1 VARFG
6 NNGVIVGGL
15 ALEAIAFAL
24 FLPVGLDWPYIAMF
38 PSFIAL
44 GVAFAL
50 AYGPLTIAAT
60 DGIAEEEQGLA
71 SGILTTSFQFGSAL
85 GLAVTTAVVV
95 ATTGAA
101 TSAQDRLDG
110 FHAGLTVALA
120 AAVLGVLAT
129 APGLRGQVAA
139 TNRATSA
146 ASAGPASS

>member
-1 VARFG
+1 V
-6 NNGVIVGGL
+6 
-15 ALEAIAFAL
+15 
-24 FLPVGLDWPYIAMF
+24 AMF
-38 PSFIAL
+38 PSFMVL

-71 SGILTTSFQFGSAL
+71 SGILTTSFQFGAAL

-95 ATTGAA
+95 ATTGAT
-101 TSAQDRLDG
+101 TSVQERLDG
-110 FHAGLTVALA
+110 FHAGLTVSLA

-129 APGLRGQVAA
+129 APGLRRQVAA
-139 TNRATSA
+139 TKRTTSA